1 VKLINFFASPS
12 VINMLHLSARL
23 PMKAI
28 SPSPPPPSTAAA
40 ALLQALIS
48 LTTLKGVKASS
59 QLFSKVAE
67 ASFYFTTEAIKR
79 PESLSSCV
87 REKGRETCGGDKYKS
102 FNGFSLLFLLLIT
115 LTKH

>member
-28 SPSPPPPSTAAA
+28 SPPPPSTAAA

-67 ASFYFTTEAIKR
+67 ASFYFTTETLKR